1 MVRKQYS
8 TQEAFSFRVAKLT
21 GHQIN
26 QMGENQKKE
35 KKAMMATT
43 YRTF

>member
-21 GHQIN
+21 GPQFN
-26 QMGENQKKE
+26 QMGENQKKR
-35 KKAMMATT
+35 K
-43 YRTF
+43 RP